1 MEIGSAER
9 EKSLR
14 QYELRWLHMMAASA
28 RPPLVLEPPKTHQS
42 GRGHR
47 RCYRCRAGDDQNSKA
62 KNSGQNQKTL
72 VKTKK
77 PKPKKN
83 KTKTKNSPVRLRPS
97 SVQPVLSCRRE
108 MLQQKVPY
116 RVNTLWVRVNILKS
130 HTNSLMLR
138 LEPFLSHQVWAEKLT
153 F

>member
-1 MEIGSAER
+1 MGPSENIPASRVKILQLAQWNSIKLASIAYNSLNWFQSTHFWPSPFPTKKIFQLQSSCYLSENRISWEG
-9 EKSLR
+9 KSLR
-14 QYELRWLHMMAASA
+14 QYELRWLHMMAAA

-77 PKPKKN
+77 PKPKKPKPKPKKKQN
-83 KTKTKNSPVRLRPS
+83 
-97 SVQPVLSCRRE
+97 
-108 MLQQKVPY
+108 
-116 RVNTLWVRVNILKS
+116 
-130 HTNSLMLR
+130 
-138 LEPFLSHQVWAEKLT
+138 
-153 F
+153 